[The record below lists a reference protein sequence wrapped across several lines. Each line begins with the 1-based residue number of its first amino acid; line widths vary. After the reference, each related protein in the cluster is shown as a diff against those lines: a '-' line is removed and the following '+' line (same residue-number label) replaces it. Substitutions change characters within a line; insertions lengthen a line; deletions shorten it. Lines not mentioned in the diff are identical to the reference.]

1 MKKIILLSLAF
12 FLTGCQYVP
21 EITWG
26 ISEIEKTAEEIVVL
40 EGKQVVPKT
49 P

>member
-1 MKKIILLSLAF
+1 MKKIILLSLA
-12 FLTGCQYVP
+12 LTLSGCQYTP
-21 EITWG
+21 EIVWG
-26 ISEIEKTAEEIVVL
+26 VSEIEKGAEEIVVL